1 MKGNTHML
9 QPRFFVAASF
19 LVSSMLMV
27 GVGNSLAI
35 SQTDIAWSST
45 GVASFDSIGPVL
57 GGGSDTLTFANLAPA
72 TYDFTLTMSGQYLT
86 ITTALLNGI
95 SGTIIDTGKW
105 TFLGIDGTSDVQP
118 FTLQLIGKADAP
130 NAVYSGELTASARSV
145 PEPGTLLLLLL
156 GVGLIGIAARERQ
169 NV

>member
-1 MKGNTHML
+1 ML
-9 QPRFFVAASF
+9 QLRFIVAASL
-19 LVSSMLMV
+19 LVGSMLMV

-72 TYDFTLTMSGQYLT
+72 TYDFTLTLSGQYLT
-86 ITTALLNGI
+86 ISNALLNGI
-95 SGTIIDTGKW
+95 SGLILDSGKW
-105 TFLGIDGTSDVQP
+105 TFIGIDGTSEVQP
-118 FTLQLIGKADAP
+118 FTLELFGKADAS
-130 NAVYSGELTASARSV
+130 NAVYSGELTAVARSV

-156 GVGLIGIAARERQ
+156 GVGLIGIAARERK
-169 NV
+169 NA